1 MTQQA
6 TAPQERQRD
15 GTDRHSEKAATAEL
29 LVTQDRP
36 HHQKEP
42 HSESPAKPTAAPK
55 ELKEA
60 ANDHSLACTA
70 ELCDL

>member
-6 TAPQERQRD
+6 TAPQKRQRH
-15 GTDRHSEKAATAEL
+15 GTNRHPEKAATTEL

-55 ELKEA
+55 ELEEA
-60 ANDHSLACTA
+60 ADDHSLACTA
-70 ELCDL
+70 ELCGL